1 MIVPAGSIVAFTSYV
16 LHRSGPNTTNR
27 MRRVYLPQ
35 YSAEPI
41 VKKDGKLWAM
51 ATPFLKDGKII
62 FDHENDTVE
71 RYGPTSEPK

>member
-1 MIVPAGSIVAFTSYV
+1 
-16 LHRSGPNTTNR
+16 

-51 ATPFLKDGKII
+51 ATPFLKDGEII